1 VWGKTGIRKN
11 YVSLLAAAGMTIAAA
26 PAFAASAITLADFT
40 NPFVLDFEST
50 PTGPTAGVFPAAG
63 ITGITM
69 TATTFGDGY
78 NAEAGRTRALWGN
91 ESGAGIFDVGAT
103 SLADDPV
110 FTIAFATDITRFGF
124 SIFDQGGFGV
134 SMEFYDA
141 GGLVDSFGFTTAT
154 TSPVFH
160 YVSAAAFDTL
170 VIFGDGFGGFGL
182 DNLTVETAAV
192 PIPATALLLPAA
204 LLGLGALRRR
214 KTA

>member
-1 VWGKTGIRKN
+1 MN

-26 PAFAASAITLADFT
+26 PAFAASAITLGDFI

-69 TATTFGDGY
+69 TATNFGDGY

-91 ESGAGIFDVGAT
+91 ASGAGIFNVRAT
-103 SLADDPV
+103 NLADDPV

-124 SIFDQGGFGV
+124 SIFDQSGLTV
-134 SMEFYDA
+134 TMEFYDA

-154 TSPVFH
+154 SSPVFH

-170 VIFGDGFGGFGL
+170 VIRGDGFGGFGL